1 MSDQTPTAE
10 EVKTLELAASTAM
23 DAADAK
29 MEADRLKFVADKA
42 LVEWA
47 EAKDRA
53 KVLLDATCSAVA
65 AYHIAA
71 IDALSKAT
79 S

>member
-1 MSDQTPTAE
+1 MNLDEIPSAE
-10 EVKTLELAASTAM
+10 EVETLELAAATAM

-47 EAKDRA
+47 DAKDRA
-53 KVLLDATCSAVA
+53 KVLLDANCSAIA
-65 AYHIAA
+65 AYITARS
-71 IDALSKAT
+71 DRSEAT
-79 S
+79 R